1 MYDPINVIL
10 HANTRPG
17 NFTLITLITLIT
29 FNMLPQLPVLLSLET
44 RVFDYMEVDLE
55 AAQALETKA
64 ALVEVSMTTSEA

>member
-1 MYDPINVIL
+1 MSFFTP
-10 HANTRPG
+10 RPG
-17 NFTLITLITLIT
+17 NFTLINIKHSCFT
-29 FNMLPQLPVLLSLET
+29 FNMFPQLPVLLSLET